1 MVRRQCIVQSR
12 TLEAGERDRM
22 SEKRILD
29 VGAVLLL
36 N

>member
-22 SEKRILD
+22 SEEGILE

>member
-12 TLEAGERDRM
+12 TLEAGERDWM
-22 SEKRILD
+22 GEKRILE